1 MLSNFRS
8 GLSYS
13 NVIATMALFI
23 ALGGGA
29 YAATK
34 ISKNSVGTA
43 QLKSNAVISSKVKN
57 RSLLAVDFKAGQLPK
72 GAKGDQGIQGI
83 QGPKGDKGAKG
94 DKGDAGT
101 FDTSNFYTK
110 SQSDSNYYSRGE
122 SDSNFVAKESSGVVD
137 VPTTG
142 TTSVLTHGTV
152 TFTATCTDEANG
164 PPDNEFRVKVFAQS
178 IEANSRLGLSGASTD
193 VNLSDVDP
201 AELQN
206 TVTSIFAVRQMS
218 GAVVTPTQAFNVL
231 VTGGVNRGG
240 TNNCFAG
247 VTVLP

>member
-1 MLSNFRS
+1 MFSKLRS

-43 QLKSNAVISSKVKN
+43 QLKANAVISSKVKN
-57 RSLLAVDFKAGQLPK
+57 RSLLAADFKAGQLPQ
-72 GAKGDQGIQGI
+72 GPKGDQGIQGE
-83 QGPKGDKGAKG
+83 KGLKG

-110 SQSDSNYYSRGE
+110 SQSDAR
-122 SDSNFVAKESSGVVD
+122 FVAKEASGVVN

-142 TTSVLTHGTV
+142 TTTLLTHGTV
-152 TFTATCTDEANG
+152 TFTATCTDEGAN
-164 PPDNEFRVKVFAQS
+164 DFRVKVFAAS
-178 IEANSRLGLSGASTD
+178 SEPSSRLGRAGD
-193 VNLSDVDP
+193 EFNLSDLGP
-201 AELQN
+201 AEIQN
-206 TVTSIFAVRQMS
+206 TISSVVTTRQLS

-231 VTGGVNRGG
+231 VTGGVYRGDTPG
-240 TNNCFAG
+240 CYAG

>member
-1 MLSNFRS
+1 
-8 GLSYS
+8 
-13 NVIATMALFI
+13 MALFI

-57 RSLLAVDFKAGQLPK
+57 RSLLAVDFKAGQLPRGPK
-72 GAKGDQGIQGI
+72 GDQGDQGIQGL
-83 QGPKGDKGAKG
+83 KGDKGAKG

-110 SQSDSNYYSRGE
+110 SQSDSN
-122 SDSNFVAKESSGVVD
+122 FVAKDSSGVVN

-142 TTSVLTHGTV
+142 TTTVRTHGTV

-178 IEANSRLGLSGASTD
+178 TEANSRLGLSGASTD

>member
-1 MLSNFRS
+1 MLTKLRS
-8 GLSYS
+8 RLSYS
-13 NVIATMALFI
+13 NMIATMALFI

-29 YAATK
+29 YAAATLP
-34 ISKNSVGTA
+34 KNSVGSK
-43 QLKSNAVISSKVKN
+43 QLKANAVTSSKVKN
-57 RSLLAVDFKAGQLPK
+57 RSLLALDFKAGQLPR
-72 GAKGDQGIQGI
+72 GAKGDQGTQGI
-83 QGPKGDKGAKG
+83 QGLKG
-94 DKGDAGT
+94 DKGDTGT
-101 FDTSNFYTK
+101 VNTSNFYTK
-110 SQSDSNYYSRGE
+110 SQSDSK
-122 SDSNFVAKESSGVVD
+122 FAAKETSGVVD
-137 VPTTG
+137 VPTTNPAN
-142 TTSVLTHGTV
+142 TTVLTHGTV
-152 TFTATCTDEANG
+152 TFSATCTDENNG

-178 IEANSRLGLSGASTD
+178 SEANSRLGLSNASTD

-218 GAVVTPTQAFNVL
+218 GAVVTPTTAFNVL

>member
-1 MLSNFRS
+1 MLSKFRS
-8 GLSYS
+8 RLSYS
-13 NVIATMALFI
+13 NVIATIALFS

-29 YAATK
+29 YAASK
-34 ISKNSVGTA
+34 IPKNSVGTA

-72 GAKGDQGIQGI
+72 GPKGDQGIQGL
-83 QGPKGDKGAKG
+83 KG
-94 DKGDAGT
+94 DKGDKGDTGT
-101 FDTSNFYTK
+101 VNTSNFYTK
-110 SQSDSNYYSRGE
+110 SQSDSN
-122 SDSNFVAKESSGVVD
+122 FVAKDSSGVVN
-137 VPTTG
+137 VPTTNPPN
-142 TTSVLTHGTV
+142 TTVLTHGTV
-152 TFTATCTDEANG
+152 TFSATCTDENNG
-164 PPDNEFRVKVFAQS
+164 PPDNEFRLKVFAQS
-178 IEANSRLGLSGASTD
+178 SEANSRLGLSNASTD

-240 TNNCFAG
+240 ANNCFAG

>member
-57 RSLLAVDFKAGQLPK
+57 RSLLAVDFKAGQLPR
-72 GAKGDQGIQGI
+72 GPKGDQGIQGL
-83 QGPKGDKGAKG
+83 KGDKGAKG

-240 TNNCFAG
+240 SNNCFAG